1 MKDKIQNEIYKLRR
15 IPFFTFG
22 FVAINVIM
30 YLVMSFNGGSENP
43 WTLIY
48 YGAKV
53 NELIVIGQWWRLIT
67 PAFLHIGLSHLLFN
81 TVIIYFLGSE
91 LEMIIGHFRYLLLYL
106 FSALLGNAASFA
118 LNNSISAGAST
129 AVFGLFASTIVL
141 AKLYPYHSGIQ
152 RLSKNYITLIII
164 NFVFG
169 MFSGSIDNVG
179 HFGGLL
185 GGYLIMFALSSKNAM
200 NNPMKKRMVYGL
212 GYLAILIALIII
224 GYLRIDL
231 PFF

>member
-1 MKDKIQNEIYKLRR
+1 MKEKLQNEIYKMQR

-30 YLVMSFNGGSENP
+30 YLIMSFNGGSENP

-91 LEMIIGHFRYLLLYL
+91 LEMIIGHFRYSLLYL
-106 FSALLGNAASFA
+106 FSALLGNTASFA

-141 AKLYPYHSGIQ
+141 AKLFPYHSGIQ

-169 MFSGSIDNVG
+169 MFSGSVDNAG

-185 GGYLIMFALSSKNAM
+185 GGYLFMYILSSKNAM
-200 NNPMKKRMVYGL
+200 NNPMKKRIIVGL
-212 GYLAILIALIII
+212 GYLTILIVLITI
-224 GYLRIDL
+224 GYLKIDL